1 MPEQCLKFVLAQIAK
16 LVPTDVELR
25 TKLLLS
31 GSFARLQE
39 LHFGATEAVQDLI
52 EKITA
57 AYPEEIR
64 SFYHKSK
71 YKVFECKPNPVYTFR
86 DPIHNIRVL
95 PSKYPIPER

>member
-1 MPEQCLKFVLAQIAK
+1 MPEQCLKHVLAQIAK

-31 GSFARLQE
+31 GSFARMQE
-39 LHFGATEAVQDLI
+39 LQFGAADTIQELI
-52 EKITA
+52 VKITS

-71 YKVFECKPNPVYTFR
+71 YKVFECKPHPRYTLR
-86 DPIHNIRVL
+86 DPIHNFYSSI
-95 PSKYPIPER
+95 SKYPIPDI

>member
-1 MPEQCLKFVLAQIAK
+1 MPEECLRMVLAQIAK

-39 LHFGATEAVQDLI
+39 LHFGAVEAIQDLI
-52 EKITA
+52 VKITN

-64 SFYHKSK
+64 TFYHKSK
-71 YKVFECKPNPVYTFR
+71 YRVFECKPNVSYTYR
-86 DPIHNIRVL
+86 DPAYTIRIP
-95 PSKYPIPER
+95 PSKYPVPER